1 MVSGDTETVNVG
13 TLAVNSSKILEGEID
28 VFEGDFVASVSE
40 HLQGVPPR

>member
-1 MVSGDTETVNVG
+1 MSGDTETVNVG